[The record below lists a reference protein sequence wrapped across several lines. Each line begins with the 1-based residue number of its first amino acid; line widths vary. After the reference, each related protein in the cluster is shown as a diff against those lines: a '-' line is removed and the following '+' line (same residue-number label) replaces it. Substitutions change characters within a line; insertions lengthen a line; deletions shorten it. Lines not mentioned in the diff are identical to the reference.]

1 MLMNVSNQ
9 LIIKAAMQVAH
20 QNRANAI
27 LIYVDALDDLAY
39 THPVPRGPRI
49 ILVTKKKKLDYTE
62 DARNSLGKRSKGVI
76 TVPKIPTTRL
86 GLIKLAL
93 ILGTT
98 QGLITLGEQLVCV
111 VGKDDQGLDCFQ
123 VVNTAR
129 ETELFTS
136 QAAGDI
142 HESIA
147 PAIFQAVLNICMELS
162 SKGREGKP
170 VGTIFVVGD
179 DEKVMQLSK
188 QMIINP
194 FKGYD
199 DEDRNILNPGLKE
212 TIREF
217 SGLDGAFV
225 ISSDGTVITAG
236 RYLGAT
242 VDVESL
248 PQGLGSRHIA
258 AAGITGL
265 TKAVAFVISESSGDV
280 RIFKGGKVLMEVE
293 KVSSRR

>member
-1 MLMNVSNQ
+1 MNVANQ
-9 LIIKAAMQVAH
+9 LIIRAALQVAH
-20 QNRANAI
+20 QNRTSAI
-27 LIYVDALDDLAY
+27 LIYVDALDDLVY
-39 THPVPRGPRI
+39 THPVPRGLRI
-49 ILVTKKKKLDYTE
+49 ILVTKKKKLDFSE
-62 DARNSLGKRSKGVI
+62 DGRNSLGKRSKGVI

-86 GLIKLAL
+86 GLIKLSL

-98 QGLITLGEQLVCV
+98 QGLITLGDQLVCV

-142 HESIA
+142 HESID

-225 ISSDGTVITAG
+225 VSSDGTVITAG

-242 VDVESL
+242 VNVETL

-258 AAGITGL
+258 AAGITAL

-280 RIFKGGKVLMEVE
+280 RIFKDGKVLMEVE
-293 KVSSRR
+293 KVASQRR

>member
-1 MLMNVSNQ
+1 MDVTSQ
-9 LIIKAAMQVAH
+9 LIIKAAITVAH
-20 QNRANAI
+20 KKNAHSI
-27 LIYVDALDDLAY
+27 LLYADALDDLVY
-39 THPVPRGPRI
+39 PHPIPRKLQV
-49 ILVTKKKKLDYTE
+49 ILLTKKKKVDYSGDE
-62 DARNSLGKRSKGVI
+62 RNSLGKRSKGVVTI
-76 TVPKIPTTRL
+76 PKIPTTRL

-93 ILGTT
+93 ILGTS
-98 QGLITLGEQLVCV
+98 QGQITPGEVVVCV
-111 VGKDDQGLDCFQ
+111 VGKEDQGLDCFQ
-123 VVNTAR
+123 IINTAR

-136 QAAGDI
+136 QAAGI
-142 HESIA
+142 HEIIP
-147 PAIFQAVLNICMELS
+147 PAIFQTVLNICMELS

-188 QMIINP
+188 PMIINP

-199 DEDRNILNPGLKE
+199 EEDRNILNPGLKE

-225 ISSDGTVITAG
+225 IGSDGTVISAG

-242 VDVESL
+242 ANEEVL

-258 AAGITGL
+258 AAGITAL

-280 RIFKGGKVLMEVE
+280 RIFKDGKILMEVE
-293 KVSSRR
+293 KVTSRR

>member
-1 MLMNVSNQ
+1 MDITSQ
-9 LIIKAAMQVAH
+9 LIIKAAMTVA
-20 QNRANAI
+20 QQKSAQAI
-27 LIYVDALDDLAY
+27 LLYADAVDDVIY
-39 THPVPRGPRI
+39 THPVPRRLRI
-49 ILVTKKKKLDYTE
+49 LLITKKKKVDYSG
-62 DARNSLGKRSKGVI
+62 DGRNSLGKRSKGI
-76 TVPKIPTTRL
+76 ISIPKIPTTRL

-93 ILGTT
+93 ILGTS
-98 QGLITLGEQLVCV
+98 QGEITPGEVLVCV
-111 VGKDDQGLDCFQ
+111 VGKEDQGLDCFQ
-123 VVNTAR
+123 IINTSR

-136 QAAGDI
+136 QAAADI
-142 HESIA
+142 HETIP
-147 PAIFQAVLNICMELS
+147 PAIFQTVLNICMELS

-199 DEDRNILNPGLKE
+199 EDDRNILNPALKE

-225 ISSDGTVITAG
+225 IGSDGTVITAG

-242 VDVESL
+242 ASEETL

-258 AAGITGL
+258 AAGITAL

-280 RIFKGGKVLMEVE
+280 RIFKDGKILMEVE
-293 KVSSRR
+293 KVASRR

>member
-1 MLMNVSNQ
+1 
-9 LIIKAAMQVAH
+9 MQVA
-20 QNRANAI
+20 QKKRAAAI
-27 LIYVDALDDLAY
+27 LIYIDALDDLIY
-39 THPVPRGPRI
+39 CHPVPRGLRI
-49 ILVTKKKKLDYTE
+49 ILVTKKKHTDF
-62 DARNSLGKRSKGVI
+62 DDDPSNSLGKKYKEVLL
-76 TVPKIPTTRL
+76 VPKIPTTRL

-93 ILGTT
+93 ILGTS
-98 QGLITLGEQLVCV
+98 QGIIAPGEQLVCV
-111 VGKDDQGLDCFQ
+111 VGKDEQDLDCFQ
-123 VVNTAR
+123 VVNTSR

-142 HESIA
+142 HESIP
-147 PAIFQAVLNICMELS
+147 PAIFQAVLNICMELAT
-162 SKGREGKP
+162 KGREGKP

-199 DEDRNILNPGLKE
+199 DDERNILNPSLKE

-225 ISSDGTVITAG
+225 ISADGTVITAG

-242 VDVESL
+242 TDVESL

-258 AAGITGL
+258 AAGITAL

-280 RIFKGGKVLMEVE
+280 RIFKDGKVLMEVE
-293 KVSSRR
+293 KVTSHRR

>member
-1 MLMNVSNQ
+1 MDVTSQ
-9 LIIKAAMQVAH
+9 LIIKAAMTVAH
-20 QNRANAI
+20 KRSAQSI
-27 LIYVDALDDLAY
+27 LIYADAPDDLVF
-39 THPVPRGPRI
+39 THPIPRNLRI
-49 ILVTKKKKLDYTE
+49 ILLTKKKRIDYSG
-62 DARNSLGKRSKGVI
+62 DGRDSLGKRCKGMI

-93 ILGTT
+93 ILGAS
-98 QGLITLGEQLVCV
+98 QGQIIPGEVLVCV

-123 VVNTAR
+123 IVNTAR

-136 QAAGDI
+136 QAAGI
-142 HESIA
+142 HEIIP
-147 PAIFQAVLNICMELS
+147 PAIFQTVLNICMELS

-179 DEKVMQLSK
+179 DDKVMQLSK

-199 DEDRNILNPGLKE
+199 EEDRNILNPGLKE

-225 ISSDGTVITAG
+225 IGSDGTVITAG

-242 VDVESL
+242 ANEEIL

-258 AAGITGL
+258 AAGITAL

-280 RIFKGGKVLMEVE
+280 RIFKDGKILMEVE
-293 KVSSRR
+293 KVTSRR

>member
-1 MLMNVSNQ
+1 
-9 LIIKAAMQVAH
+9 MQVA
-20 QNRANAI
+20 QKNGAQSV
-27 LIYVDALDDLAY
+27 LIYADALDDLIY
-39 THPVPRGPRI
+39 ESPIPRGLQI
-49 ILVTKKKKLDYTE
+49 IVATKKKKPDYTA
-62 DARNSLGKRSKGVI
+62 DAKNSLGRRARSTI
-76 TVPKIPTTRL
+76 SIPKIPTTRL
-86 GLIKLAL
+86 GLIKLSL
-93 ILGTT
+93 ILGTS
-98 QGLITLGEQLVCV
+98 QGAITPGEVVVCI
-111 VGKDDQGLDCFQ
+111 VGKEDQGLDCFQ
-123 VVNTAR
+123 IVNTLR

-142 HESIA
+142 HETIP

-179 DEKVMQLSK
+179 DDKVMQLSK

-199 DEDRNILNPGLKE
+199 EEDRNILNPSLKE

-217 SGLDGAFV
+217 SGLDGSFV
-225 ISSDGTVITAG
+225 ISADGTVITAG

-242 VDVESL
+242 VGEGGL

-258 AAGITGL
+258 AAGITAL

-280 RIFKGGKVLMEVE
+280 RIFKDGKVLMEVE
-293 KVSSRR
+293 KAPSRR

>member
-1 MLMNVSNQ
+1 M
-9 LIIKAAMQVAH
+9 AH
-20 QNRANAI
+20 QNHASAV
-27 LIYVDALDDLAY
+27 LIYVDAMDDLIY
-39 THPVPRGPRI
+39 THPVPRSLKLLI
-49 ILVTKKKKLDYTE
+49 VTKKKKLDFSQ
-62 DARNSLGKRSKGVI
+62 DGRHSLGKRNKGII

-147 PAIFQAVLNICMELS
+147 PTIFQAVLNICMELS

-225 ISSDGTVITAG
+225 ISADGTVITAG

-242 VDVESL
+242 VNVDSL

-258 AAGITGL
+258 AAGITAL

-280 RIFKGGKVLMEVE
+280 RIFKDGKVLMEVE
-293 KVSSRR
+293 KVASHRR

>member
-1 MLMNVSNQ
+1 MDLTSQ
-9 LIIKAAMQVAH
+9 LILKAAMQVAH
-20 QNRANAI
+20 QNRAHAI
-27 LIYVDALDDLAY
+27 MLYADALDDLIY
-39 THPVPRGPRI
+39 EHPIPRNLQVI
-49 ILVTKKKKLDYTE
+49 IVTKKKKPDYS
-62 DARNSLGKRSKGVI
+62 DDSRKSLGRRSDGI
-76 TVPKIPTTRL
+76 ISIPKIPTTRL

-93 ILGTT
+93 ILGAS
-98 QGLITLGEQLVCV
+98 QGGIMPGQILVCV
-111 VGKDDQGLDCFQ
+111 VGKEDQGLDCFQ
-123 VVNTAR
+123 IVNTAR

-142 HESIA
+142 HETIP

-199 DEDRNILNPGLKE
+199 DDERNILSPALKE

-225 ISSDGTVITAG
+225 IGADGTVIAAG

-242 VDVESL
+242 VDQETL

-258 AAGITGL
+258 AAGITAL

-280 RIFKGGKVLMEVE
+280 RIFKDGKVLMEVE
-293 KVSSRR
+293 KASSRR

>member
-1 MLMNVSNQ
+1 MNVANE
-9 LIIKAAMQVAH
+9 LIIKSAMQVA
-20 QNRANAI
+20 QKSRATAI
-27 LIYVDALDDLAY
+27 LIYADALDDLIY
-39 THPVPRGPRI
+39 NHPVPRSLHI
-49 ILVTKKKKLDYTE
+49 VMVTKKKRTDY
-62 DARNSLGKRSKGVI
+62 DDDPRNSLGKRSRAII

-93 ILGTT
+93 ILGTS
-98 QGLITLGEQLVCV
+98 QGIITPGEQVVCV
-111 VGKDDQGLDCFQ
+111 VGKDEQNLDCFQ
-123 VVNTAR
+123 IVNTSR

-142 HESIA
+142 HESIP
-147 PAIFQAVLNICMELS
+147 PAIFQAILNICMELS

-199 DEDRNILNPGLKE
+199 DDERNILNPSLKE

-225 ISSDGTVITAG
+225 VGADGTVMTAG

-242 VDVESL
+242 AEVGAL

-258 AAGITGL
+258 AAGITAL

-280 RIFKGGKVLMEVE
+280 RIFKDGKVLMEVE

>member
-1 MLMNVSNQ
+1 
-9 LIIKAAMQVAH
+9 MQVAH
-20 QNRANAI
+20 QNRSSAI
-27 LIYVDALDDLAY
+27 LIYVDAMDDLIY
-39 THPVPRGPRI
+39 RHPVPRGLKI
-49 ILVTKKKKLDYTE
+49 ILITKKKKLDFSE
-62 DARNSLGKRSKGVI
+62 DARHSLGKRNKGII

-93 ILGTT
+93 ILGTS
-98 QGLITLGEQLVCV
+98 QGLITLGEQLVCL

-136 QAAGDI
+136 QAAGNI
-142 HESIA
+142 HESI
-147 PAIFQAVLNICMELS
+147 PPTIFQAVLNFCMELS

-242 VDVESL
+242 VNVESL

-258 AAGITGL
+258 AAGITAL

-280 RIFKGGKVLMEVE
+280 RIFKDGKVLMEVE
-293 KVSSRR
+293 KVSARR